1 MAERPPSLRGE
12 VQQITQAELPR
23 QPRIHS
29 KIDNGWL
36 GIASADQDRAAI
48 QGQGPVADRPTEH
61 LAPSDR
67 GVAMFRAILCEA
79 ITAVE
84 RGRDPIN
91 VIRDPKENRLLQ
103 FGTHQHDVVP
113 LHFAIAA
120 SRSAIAEGT
129 AATELRGELSSMPH
143 RLQQHGDFDRREI
156 GKSIGDRVGQND
168 LVVVSHGSA
177 CVDDVRHI
185 SFALGQLGLNQRFA
199 RSCEHLRGIH
209 LVEECRADR
218 IFPHRADAV
227 RQQQPAFV
235 ELDRRSAI
243 ADLDQ
248 LP

>member
-23 QPRIHS
+23 QPRIYS

-91 VIRDPKENRLLQ
+91 VIRNPKENRLLQ
-103 FGTHQHDVVP
+103 FRTHQHDVVPP

-129 AATELRGELSSMPH
+129 AATDLRGELSSLPH

-156 GKSIGDRVGQND
+156 GKSVGDRVGQND
-168 LVVVSHGSA
+168 MVIVPHGSA
-177 CVDDVRHI
+177 RIDDVGHI
-185 SFALGQLGLNQRFA
+185 SFAFGQLGLNQRLA
-199 RSCEHLRGIH
+199 GSCDHLRGIH
-209 LVEECRADR
+209 SVEEYRANR
-218 IFPHRADAV
+218 IFPHRSDPM
-227 RQQQPAFV
+227 RQ
-235 ELDRRSAI
+235 
-243 ADLDQ
+243 
-248 LP
+248 